1 MKCRLKTDTVL
12 CFRPVLVT
20 FEEFK
25 DREEVLR
32 KAALLRGSHVHVTED
47 MSRYGQQ
54 DGSVKIFLVQE
65 SQRKQSSPKE
75 VLEGPED
82 QIT

>member
-1 MKCRLKTDTVL
+1 MLKRDLVMTSAGRILTGPEVAGCRITIRPRLAIMLVI

-32 KAALLRGSHVHVTED
+32 KAALLRGSHVQVTED
-47 MSRYGQQ
+47 MSR
-54 DGSVKIFLVQE
+54 
-65 SQRKQSSPKE
+65 
-75 VLEGPED
+75 
-82 QIT
+82 